1 MEIFGFDETV
11 YLELIWNIFALY
23 CVYVENITK
32 YMYTHYSYVDDVTES
47 FWDLLLFSVTPML
60 CPYNKY
66 ASHFP
71 QSDFQTLFSL
81 A

>member
-1 MEIFGFDETV
+1 
-11 YLELIWNIFALY
+11 
-23 CVYVENITK
+23 
-32 YMYTHYSYVDDVTES
+32 MYTHYSYVDDVTES

-81 A
+81 VHDVLPGRWYLHTIFTMGTVSNFI